1 MIGRLKDL
9 TLTLDGMQNL
19 TVTFADDFRE
29 EYGKLQGRDLDI
41 EIKPHRERRS
51 KDANAYFH
59 VLVNKI
65 ARADNSGDDDT
76 KLALVL
82 DYGALETD
90 EDGDIIGLDLPAS
103 FEIQRLYKY
112 VKVIETHE
120 VGGKMFCKY
129 LVYKETH
136 RLDSKEMYHLIEG
149 AIYEAKQRGIETITP
164 REAER
169 LTQLIEERYGKS
181 V

>member
-9 TLTLDGMQNL
+9 TLTFDGKQNL
-19 TVTFADDFRE
+19 TVTFTDDFRE
-29 EYGKLQGRDLDI
+29 EFSKLQDRDLDI

-76 KLALVL
+76 KVSLVL

-90 EDGDIIGLDLPAS
+90 DDGDIIGLDLPAS
-103 FEIQRLYKY
+103 FEIRHLYKY

-120 VGGKMFCKY
+120 VGGKMYCKY

-149 AIYEAKQRGIETITP
+149 AIYEAKQRGIDTITP
-164 REAER
+164 REAAQMMAAWEA
-169 LTQLIEERYGKS
+169 RYGKA
-181 V
+181 